1 MSSLFDDSTIIACST
16 SQGSSAAIAVIRLS
30 GFGKIRDFQDFFSF
44 DLNKVSA
51 RKMYQSHLH
60 DGGKVI
66 DDICFC
72 YFQAP
77 FSFNGENILELYVHG
92 NLLNIDR
99 VLDLFLKSSLVR
111 LAQPG
116 EFARRALVN
125 GKLDLAQVEG
135 LDLMLNSSSGMGID
149 QGLSLLS
156 GSLHQEYLDLY
167 QLFLDHRSHLEVLSD
182 FSEDLGEEV
191 ALESFKNSLTAL
203 QIKISALYQRTSVNV
218 DALLLPEIVLAG
230 PPNSGK
236 SSLFNHLLAQK
247 RSIVSPVAGTT
258 RDFVSERIKVGDHFF
273 KLIDTAGMRESED
286 AIEREGI
293 DFSKDKLSKSFFRVL
308 LINPLSFDLAELENY
323 LKFNFD
329 LVIFTHKDVEGFSSQ
344 IKEFKNCISGR
355 VSFLEV
361 SLVSPDLVLW
371 DQLKD
376 YFINKINLAQA
387 SNPVLL
393 PRQKRVIS
401 NTYNVFEEYLEIC
414 SSEEFDLGVIS
425 LLNTKLADCLSELIG
440 IISPAEVLD
449 NIFSNFCIGK

>member
-1 MSSLFDDSTIIACST
+1 M
-16 SQGSSAAIAVIRLS
+16 
-30 GFGKIRDFQDFFSF
+30 
-44 DLNKVSA
+44 
-51 RKMYQSHLH
+51 
-60 DGGKVI
+60 
-66 DDICFC
+66 
-72 YFQAP
+72 
-77 FSFNGENILELYVHG
+77 
-92 NLLNIDR
+92 
-99 VLDLFLKSSLVR
+99 
-111 LAQPG
+111 
-116 EFARRALVN
+116 
-125 GKLDLAQVEG
+125 
-135 LDLMLNSSSGMGID
+135 
-149 QGLSLLS
+149 
-156 GSLHQEYLDLY
+156 
-167 QLFLDHRSHLEVLSD
+167 
-182 FSEDLGEEV
+182 
-191 ALESFKNSLTAL
+191 
-203 QIKISALYQRTSVNV
+203 
-218 DALLLPEIVLAG
+218 
-230 PPNSGK
+230 
-236 SSLFNHLLAQK
+236 
-247 RSIVSPVAGTT
+247 
-258 RDFVSERIKVGDHFF
+258 
-273 KLIDTAGMRESED
+273 
-286 AIEREGI
+286 
-293 DFSKDKLSKSFFRVL
+293 
-308 LINPLSFDLAELENY
+308 INPLSFDLAELENY